1 MGILRLLA
9 EFFLFI
15 QTIMFKPKFKPLFRY
30 EMSEM
35 LMMLDEVAKQN
46 IHNGLEPVVGL
57 GKYKVSLES
66 VCSKR

>member
-46 IHNGLEPVVGL
+46 IHNGLEPVA
-57 GKYKVSLES
+57 
-66 VCSKR
+66 R

>member
-30 EMSEM
+30 EMSVM
-35 LMMLDEVAKQN
+35 LMLDEVAKQN
-46 IHNGLEPVVGL
+46 IHNGLEPVA
-57 GKYKVSLES
+57 
-66 VCSKR
+66 R